1 MSDSRESVEVGGRI
15 RKNPEILPLVT
26 RIDPGH
32 EALKRPSIARLG
44 WLSLLPSSLPIWI
57 SYTFLFFKPCF
68 GLIFYDSIQ
77 HPLLELFLIAD
88 NQPLSCFFVI
98 FPEHMKKGSLHRCM
112 CMCARAHTR
121 GNLHG
126 AVWFGCQVLAP
137 VWSHWLL
144 CSSLCRWWLV
154 GATKYRRPLCI
165 FLTRPDSY
173 QV

>member
-1 MSDSRESVEVGGRI
+1 M
-15 RKNPEILPLVT
+15 PLVT

-32 EALKRPSIARLG
+32 EALKRQPIARLG

-112 CMCARAHTR
+112 CMCARTHKGKSTWSSVVWMSGSSSSMVTLATGHT
-121 GNLHG
+121 GYS
-126 AVWFGCQVLAP
+126 AAP
-137 VWSHWLL
+137 CVDGGWLEL
-144 CSSLCRWWLV
+144 QNTGGHCVYS
-154 GATKYRRPLCI
+154 
-165 FLTRPDSY
+165 
-173 QV
+173 